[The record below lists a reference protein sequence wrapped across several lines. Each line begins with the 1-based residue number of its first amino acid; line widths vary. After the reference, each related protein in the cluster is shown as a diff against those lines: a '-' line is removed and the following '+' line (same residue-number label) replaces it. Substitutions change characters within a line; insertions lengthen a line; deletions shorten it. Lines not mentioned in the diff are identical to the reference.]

1 MENVIDFHVHP
12 YLSQTECLGM
22 YRESFYLDPM
32 EARRDLEESG
42 IMHICGS
49 VIENGTY
56 TSDRGFEYF
65 RELNR
70 KELKLQEI

>member
-49 VIENGTY
+49 
-56 TSDRGFEYF
+56 
-65 RELNR
+65 
-70 KELKLQEI
+70 K